1 MRIYYLFFM
10 INFYIVYTIVFRPG
24 SIQDPGQFFFFNQ
37 NDIILV
43 KKNKSQWVAT
53 GFQNYGL
60 HKLLILLF
68 FHTTK
73 KNYED
78 MIFQFIFK
86 TLFLDY
92 DKFYL
97 KKKKQTTNK

>member
-1 MRIYYLFFM
+1 MGR
-10 INFYIVYTIVFRPG
+10 NWVFDRVLPGPG
-24 SIQDPGQFFFFNQ
+24 SIRRAG
-37 NDIILV
+37 L
-43 KKNKSQWVAT
+43 
-53 GFQNYGL
+53 QNYGL

-68 FHTTK
+68 SHATK

-97 KKKKQTTNK
+97 KKKQTTNK

>member
-1 MRIYYLFFM
+1 M

-78 MIFQFIFK
+78 MNFQFIFK

-92 DKFYL
+92 DKFYFF
-97 KKKKQTTNK
+97 KKKQTTNK

>member
-1 MRIYYLFFM
+1 M

-24 SIQDPGQFFFFNQ
+24 SIQGPGQFFFNQ
-37 NDIILV
+37 NDIILI
-43 KKNKSQWVAT
+43 KKNKSQRVAT

-86 TLFLDY
+86 NLFLDY
-92 DKFYL
+92 DKFYFL
-97 KKKKQTTNK
+97 KKKQTSNK